1 MVLTEKGN
9 ALICSMIRE
18 YQEYLKIVLQI
29 RKEGNGMRSFGTD
42 DSGMDRRFS
51 GVTGRIDEDE
61 QKWTSNFKGLHL
73 GLKSSGQGV
82 CLV

>member
-1 MVLTEKGN
+1 MVFTEEGN

-18 YQEYLKIVLQI
+18 YQEYLKIMLQI
-29 RKEGNGMRSFGTD
+29 QNEGNDG
-42 DSGMDRRFS
+42 SGMDRRFS
-51 GVTGRIDEDE
+51 GVTGCIDEDE